1 MPTTN
6 FHGITIRTSGTPLT
20 GCFWLPWYLIWI
32 GISLVCLVLGLGNY
46 FQERDFLA
54 RAELDAGTITAYE
67 LHVRNDGKSEYC
79 PRIEFTTKAGDP
91 VAVQGSDCPNR
102 PDKSKIGQQVQVYYD
117 PKNPDS
123 YEEKTTFT
131 GYDGLIFGLI
141 GAAFFGLFWVV
152 PLVVAIVR
160 RLTQGS
166 APPAQEQRNAAASAA
181 SAATDARIRES
192 LLAGGASEAEA
203 EEHLQKRRRVVEQWK
218 AKQERRKTE
227 AESPAEAQARLA
239 QLKQQ
244 EAELQRK
251 IDDQRQQGQ

>member
-131 GYDGLIFGLI
+131 GYDGLILGLI
-141 GAAFFGLFWVV
+141 GAGFFGLFWVV

-166 APPAQEQRNAAASAA
+166 APPAQEQRNAAASE
-181 SAATDARIRES
+181 AATDARIRES

>member
-123 YEEKTTFT
+123 YEEKTAFT

-166 APPAQEQRNAAASAA
+166 APPAQEQRNAVASE
-181 SAATDARIRES
+181 AATDARIRES

>member
-123 YEEKTTFT
+123 YEEKTAFT

-141 GAAFFGLFWVV
+141 GAGFFGLFWVV

-166 APPAQEQRNAAASAA
+166 APPAQEQRNAAASE
-181 SAATDARIRES
+181 AATDARIRES

-251 IDDQRQQGQ
+251 IDERRQQGQ

>member
-32 GISLVCLVLGLGNY
+32 GISLVCLVLGMGNY

-54 RAELDAGTITAYE
+54 RAELDTGAITAYE

-123 YEEKTTFT
+123 YEEKTAFT

-141 GAAFFGLFWVV
+141 GAGFFGLFWVV
-152 PLVVAIVR
+152 PLVFAIVR

-166 APPAQEQRNAAASAA
+166 APPAQEQRNAAASE
-181 SAATDARIRES
+181 AATDARIRES

-218 AKQERRKTE
+218 AKPERRKTE
-227 AESPAEAQARLA
+227 AESPAEAEARLA